1 MCVVFLTWEVTLYV
15 TLTVSASTRKNHRIE
30 FAECEQS
37 ILQSRPCLC
46 SPAKVPNDLDCSVGL
61 WTQQFRQGHHGAQM
75 HRRSK
80 NAPPLQ
86 RFGTPKM
93 LRRSTSP
100 TLKCFQNAP
109 MLQCSNTP
117 TLQFSNVPT
126 LRRSRNAPPPQRS
139 NAPPLKRS
147 NASKMLQHSNAPT
160 LLRRSKTPQ
169 LPHNPTPQ
177 RPHLP
182 TIPTLQR
189 SNVPTLQRSKNAP
202 PLIGCR
208 VISALMS

>member
-37 ILQSRPCLC
+37 ILQSRPYLC

-61 WTQQFRQGHHGAQM
+61 WTQQFRQGHHGAQT

-86 RFGTPKM
+86 CSGAPKL

-100 TLKCFQNAP
+100 TLKRFQNAP
-109 MLQCSNTP
+109 TLQCSNVAQTLQKRSTSPTLQHSNTP
-117 TLQFSNVPT
+117 TLQCSD
-126 LRRSRNAPPPQRS
+126 
-139 NAPPLKRS
+139 
-147 NASKMLQHSNAPT
+147 APT
-160 LLRRSKTPQ
+160 L
-169 LPHNPTPQ
+169 
-177 RPHLP
+177 
-182 TIPTLQR
+182 
-189 SNVPTLQRSKNAP
+189 
-202 PLIGCR
+202 
-208 VISALMS
+208 